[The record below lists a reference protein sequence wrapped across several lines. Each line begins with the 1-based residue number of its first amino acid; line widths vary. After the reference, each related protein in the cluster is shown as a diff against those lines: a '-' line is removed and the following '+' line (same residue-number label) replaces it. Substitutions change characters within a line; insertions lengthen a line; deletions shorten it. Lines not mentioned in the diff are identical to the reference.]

1 MLAIVILH
9 KCDCLGLSGLLDQ
22 PWHSLSCCLL
32 KSYFWLSWVS
42 SLLLMS
48 GSVLW
53 VEERM
58 PADPELL
65 FIINITVV
73 LFLLTELILFV

>member
-1 MLAIVILH
+1 MLTIILY
-9 KCDCLGLSGLLDQ
+9 KCDCLGLFGLLDQ

-32 KSYFWLSWVS
+32 KAYFWLSWVS
-42 SLLLMS
+42 SLLLML

-53 VEERM
+53 MEKRM

-65 FIINITVV
+65 FIINTTVV
-73 LFLLTELILFV
+73 LFLLTELTLFV